1 MLYQIFSRN
10 NDSSGNPYR
19 LLVVYNEKGTP
30 VQAYEARSS
39 SPNIEHVLY
48 SAGYVQLITI
58 HLEVKEYNRIKRGL
72 NNWSSVIDGVVN
84 TD

>member
-1 MLYQIFSRN
+1 MLYQVFSRN

-19 LLVVYNEKGTP
+19 LLVVYNETGVP

-39 SPNIEHVLY
+39 SPNIEHDLY
-48 SAGYVQLITI
+48 RDGYQKLLTV

-72 NNWSSVIDGVVN
+72 NNWRSVVDGVVN